1 MLSSKSIRQKQK
13 QPKPQKIERST
24 TYRHVGVTRAPLGV
38 RGREDGVDK
47 HKGADN
53 LSAESCALAVTSSD
67 RVGTTA
73 ERVEVVTLEGLDQP
87 NSGNSSQALGYD
99 VRHGPDERDL
109 TGQEKAESHS
119 RVNVAT

>member
-1 MLSSKSIRQKQK
+1 MR
-13 QPKPQKIERST
+13 
-24 TYRHVGVTRAPLGV
+24 VTRAPLGV
-38 RGREDGVDK
+38 GGREDGVDK

-53 LSAESCALAVTSSD
+53 LSAESCAVAVTSSD

-73 ERVEVVTLEGLDQP
+73 ERVEVGTLEGLDQP
-87 NSGNSSQALGYD
+87 NSGDSSQALGYD

-109 TGQEKAESHS
+109 TGQEKPESHS